1 MKKRFA
7 FLNDTITL
15 IIFKGYTFIMKGIF
29 YLSDNKTLDKF
40 ESKHFQ
46 FQIGDP
52 FQLGH
57 QIMYTF

>member
-1 MKKRFA
+1 
-7 FLNDTITL
+7 
-15 IIFKGYTFIMKGIF
+15 MKGIF

-57 QIMYTF
+57 QIMYKF